1 MLGGLAG
8 ARRRLPLSDH
18 AQQDDTCDIGSQL
31 GGASLSLCANRLGL
45 CCVGPLR

>member
-18 AQQDDTCDIGSQL
+18 AQQDDTGDIGSQL
-31 GGASLSLCANRLGL
+31 GGASLSLFVQIGWVSAAED
-45 CCVGPLR
+45 P